1 MSGAQ
6 QEELS
11 EGINVFGKKVSF
23 DMNSRYIVIGQMD
36 GKILVR
42 NREDATLEH
51 RHTPVFFK
59 LAENPPKKQVI
70 IIFNFVVLL
79 LQEFKLEG
87 SQSEIRCM
95 QLNENNLL
103 VCGGRRGVITFWD
116 VHLGKFVSYISIHR

>member
-11 EGINVFGKKVSF
+11 EGINVFGKRVSF

-59 LAENPPKKQVI
+59 LAENPK
-70 IIFNFVVLL
+70 
-79 LQEFKLEG
+79 
-87 SQSEIRCM
+87 
-95 QLNENNLL
+95 
-103 VCGGRRGVITFWD
+103 
-116 VHLGKFVSYISIHR
+116 ISK